1 MWKALAYFFSALSLA
16 SSITHCNTLRKLGE
30 ANLELA
36 TEREASA
43 RAAQEAE
50 AAYRAAEQAHA
61 KAVATIT
68 EKAHHER
75 KKLAVDIARL
85 TSSLRNRP
93 ERPAGAMPESSASA
107 MACTG
112 AQLYRSDGEFL
123 VGEAARADKLRLE
136 LSECRALYDAA
147 VDLTGKN

>member
-1 MWKALAYFFSALSLA
+1 MWRFASYALAAGLLASLA
-16 SSITHCNTLRKLGE
+16 TLTVSQYRLQDVR
-30 ANLELA
+30 LELA
-36 TEREASA
+36 TEREANA

-61 KAVATIT
+61 KAVATIA

-75 KKLAVDIARL
+75 KALAVDIARL
-85 TSSLRNRP
+85 TSSLRNKP
-93 ERPAGAMPESSASA
+93 ERPAGAMPESAAGSV
-107 MACTG
+107 ACTG
-112 AQLYRSDGEFL
+112 EQLYRSDGEFL

-147 VDLTGKN
+147 VDLTD